1 MVCRKI
7 FKKLWGFDLST
18 TPRAVEKGMGKAIVE
33 TVNVLLDS
41 HPFCQG
47 SKREKE

>member
-1 MVCRKI
+1 MIGEKI
-7 FKKLWGFDLST
+7 FKKLKGFDLST
-18 TPRAVEKGMGKAIVE
+18 TPRAVEKVMGKAMVK